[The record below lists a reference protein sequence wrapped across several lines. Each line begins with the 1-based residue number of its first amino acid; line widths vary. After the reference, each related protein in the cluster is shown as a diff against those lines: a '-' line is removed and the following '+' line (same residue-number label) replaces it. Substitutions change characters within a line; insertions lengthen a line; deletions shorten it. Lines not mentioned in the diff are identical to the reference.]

1 MDKWIFL
8 KFYNLLNLSESWRK
22 KLVSQMVFF
31 VASLMSFKEGV
42 HVSSGFHK
50 TEILDL
56 VPLNPFPDEDTN

>member
-1 MDKWIFL
+1 
-8 KFYNLLNLSESWRK
+8 
-22 KLVSQMVFF
+22 MVFLVPSF
-31 VASLMSFKEGV
+31 MSFKEGV